1 MLVALGSW
9 RGSPG
14 VTTSALAL
22 AEAWPDGR
30 RVYVAECDPRGGTLV
45 ARFLLPGTRRLVA
58 LAGDARNNGDLA
70 LLEKHAMITKS
81 GVRCLTGPEDGAQLR
96 AALSTLLV
104 PGGVLENAADE
115 TETVLI
121 ADCGRLESD
130 VPQISVLL
138 LMADLLVI
146 VAKPSQEQALC
157 LTGVREQ
164 LAGLHPNCGL
174 LLVGSGSPSDEIEH
188 LLKLPVLG
196 QLPHIPSGS
205 AARLVERAR
214 CGFGPSRFRRSARDA
229 AAAIAS
235 AAERDVRKTEAV
247 K

>member
-1 MLVALGSW
+1 MLIALGSW

-22 AEAWPDGR
+22 AEAWADGR

-58 LAGDARNNGDLA
+58 LAADARNNGDLV

-104 PGGVLENAADE
+104 PGGVVENAADDAG
-115 TETVLI
+115 TVLI

-130 VPQISVLL
+130 VPELGVLL
-138 LMADLLVI
+138 LLADLLVI
-146 VAKPSQEQALC
+146 VASPSQEHALS

-164 LAGLHPNCGL
+164 LASLHSNTGI
-174 LLVGSGSPSDEIEH
+174 LLVGRGSPSKEIEQ
-188 LLKLPVLG
+188 LVKLPVLG
-196 QLPHIPSGS
+196 QLPPIPSEPV
-205 AARLVERAR
+205 ARLVDRAR
-214 CGFGPSRFRRSARDA
+214 SGFGPSRFRRSARDA
-229 AAAIAS
+229 AAAVAS
-235 AAERDVRKTEAV
+235 AAEREVRKTETV
-247 K
+247 R